1 MSNKKFFKFIKPV
14 YDFLYFLI
22 YITGTLAAWIIPYPV
37 SYFIVTNF
45 SKLWYSLG
53 INVKLTKK
61 NVSRV
66 LGIDINDP
74 KVTDISKKIYIG
86 FAKNIVDF
94 LKNRIISKE
103 QFKENI
109 KLIGVEHLEKAL
121 KDGKGIVIFTA
132 HLGNFEWGA
141 ARIGVEGFKIWGV
154 GLSKNNKLIDNFYEK
169 NRKNKCLK
177 TIYPN
182 KMLNVFRILKNN
194 EIVAIP
200 TDWDSTGTAKEYN
213 FFNHKAKL
221 PSGAVQ
227 IALTSGAKLIPS
239 FIIRD
244 NKYHHCQVICPPVEL
259 ETEGKKEELIKKNMY
274 KIIPIIEEYVRKNID
289 QWFLFHDIWVD

>member
-22 YITGTLAAWIIPYPV
+22 YIAGTLAAWIIPYPV

-94 LKNRIISKE
+94 LK
-103 QFKENI
+103 
-109 KLIGVEHLEKAL
+109 
-121 KDGKGIVIFTA
+121 
-132 HLGNFEWGA
+132 
-141 ARIGVEGFKIWGV
+141 
-154 GLSKNNKLIDNFYEK
+154 
-169 NRKNKCLK
+169 
-177 TIYPN
+177 
-182 KMLNVFRILKNN
+182 
-194 EIVAIP
+194 
-200 TDWDSTGTAKEYN
+200 TG
-213 FFNHKAKL
+213 
-221 PSGAVQ
+221 
-227 IALTSGAKLIPS
+227 
-239 FIIRD
+239 
-244 NKYHHCQVICPPVEL
+244 
-259 ETEGKKEELIKKNMY
+259 
-274 KIIPIIEEYVRKNID
+274 
-289 QWFLFHDIWVD
+289 